1 MGNEQYFVPMY
12 TRFSTCHQST
22 AVCVLYTDAEE
33 RYVRFIFEVDV
44 IVIVLVPEKRRQ
56 NGAGKTESHLVSGK
70 MTKCKRTKAT
80 NVADRSATINI
91 SRYDRCSID

>member
-1 MGNEQYFVPMY
+1 MGNEQYYVPMY

-44 IVIVLVPEKRRQ
+44 IVIVLVPEKTTPKWSWKNR
-56 NGAGKTESHLVSGK
+56 
-70 MTKCKRTKAT
+70 
-80 NVADRSATINI
+80 IP
-91 SRYDRCSID
+91 SR